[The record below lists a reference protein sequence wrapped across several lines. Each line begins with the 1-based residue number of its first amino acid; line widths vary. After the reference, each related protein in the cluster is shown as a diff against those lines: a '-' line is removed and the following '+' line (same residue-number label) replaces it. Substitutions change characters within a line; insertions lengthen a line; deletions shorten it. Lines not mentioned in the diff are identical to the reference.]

1 MTILKGD
8 RGGLAF
14 LVNNAQKTFYYFG
27 IEQDGSY
34 ILDHFKGEEATILLK
49 GDASTLIHTG
59 FNQPNLVAVVL
70 TGNNVD
76 LYVNMQLIVHASNID
91 YSQGGVVGLAA
102 QDRTRPT
109 EVVFNDAKIWPLP

>member
-59 FNQPNLVAVVL
+59 FN
-70 TGNNVD
+70 TRE
-76 LYVNMQLIVHASNID
+76 MASENCSHLD
-91 YSQGGVVGLAA
+91 NSAA
-102 QDRTRPT
+102 SCFRPVRVS
-109 EVVFNDAKIWPLP
+109 E